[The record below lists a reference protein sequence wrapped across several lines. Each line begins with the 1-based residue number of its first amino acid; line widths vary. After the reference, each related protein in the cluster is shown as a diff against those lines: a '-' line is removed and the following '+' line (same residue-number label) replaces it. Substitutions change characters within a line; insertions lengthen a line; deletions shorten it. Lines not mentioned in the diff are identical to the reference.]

1 MLSAHNRSS
10 DPNNNFLT
18 MRLKNGFLLLS
29 FTLANAALAQ
39 DTGRQP
45 ELRCNVTYAST
56 TIQLRTTLQT
66 DPYTVPE
73 TDIEGRFRFKA
84 VMTGKPGKIDYIKLY
99 AYLQKDQGD
108 IPIHQASYTG
118 PFAVSPQVYKLT
130 PNNQLYAGELE
141 RILQYECDLYNPP
154 Q

>member
-1 MLSAHNRSS
+1 
-10 DPNNNFLT
+10 
-18 MRLKNGFLLLS
+18 MRLKNALLMLS
-29 FTLANAALAQ
+29 FTLANAAVAQ
-39 DTGRQP
+39 NTAQQS
-45 ELRCNVTYAST
+45 ELRCDVTYGGVT
-56 TIQLRTTLQT
+56 TRLQT
-66 DPYTVPE
+66 GLQTNPYLVPE

-84 VMTGKPGKIDYIKLY
+84 VMIGQPGKIDYIKLY
-99 AYLQKDQGD
+99 AYLQKANGD

-118 PFAVSPQVYKLT
+118 PFAVSREVYKLT